1 MVPMLSPAITV
12 LGGISKLALTSLV
25 TVSENI
31 FAKNYGQFV
40 REGLKLSSID
50 KRSTIRFTTGQR

>member
-12 LGGISKLALTSLV
+12 LSGISKLALTSLV

-31 FAKNYGQFV
+31 SAKNYGQFV
-40 REGLKLSSID
+40 REGLMLSSID
-50 KRSTIRFTTGQR
+50 KR

>member
-12 LGGISKLALTSLV
+12 LSGISKLALTSLV

-31 FAKNYGQFV
+31 SAKNYGQFV
-40 REGLKLSSID
+40 REGLMLSSID